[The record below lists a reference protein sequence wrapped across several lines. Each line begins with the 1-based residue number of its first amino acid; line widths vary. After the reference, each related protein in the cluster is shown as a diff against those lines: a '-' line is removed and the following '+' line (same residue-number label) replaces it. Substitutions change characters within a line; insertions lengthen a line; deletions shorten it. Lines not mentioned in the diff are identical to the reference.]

1 MTKQV
6 IKKKYIFLGDVNS
19 INVEL
24 ILKSFEFLKNKVKYI
39 LICDKIDLTK
49 NKYFKRKK
57 ILINEILD
65 PINFLNYNKNN
76 LNIYNVASKRK
87 KKYQNLLYQIEVANK
102 LANITKYDLV
112 TMPIN
117 KAIFKKELNFTGMTE
132 YLGKI
137 NKKFTIMLMNGD
149 TFSVIPITTHIN
161 IKDVNKYISS
171 KNIHI
176 FLNKIFNYLDNKN
189 YNLEFNEI
197 KFLCYNPHCGE
208 EGTLGN
214 EDNLLKKILKK
225 YKKIKG
231 IFPADSVFNN
241 IKSKSLFIS
250 TYHDQVLIPFKILNK
265 KSVNLTLGLNFRRLS
280 PAHGTAKDI
289 KNKYIAD
296 NSSYLKCLLL

>member
-6 IKKKYIFLGDVNS
+6 IKKKYIFLGDINS
-19 INVEL
+19 INIEL

-39 LICDKIDLTK
+39 VICDKNDLTK
-49 NKYFKRKK
+49 DKYFKRKK

-76 LNIYNVASKRK
+76 LNIYNVANKSK

-102 LANITKYDLV
+102 LANITKRDLI

-137 NKKFTIMLMNGD
+137 NKKFTIMLMNGN

-161 IKDVNKYISS
+161 LKNVNRYISS
-171 KNIHI
+171 KNIYI
-176 FLNKIFNYLDNKN
+176 FLNKIFKYLDNKT
-189 YNLEFNEI
+189 YNLQFSEI

-208 EGTLGN
+208 EGALGN
-214 EDNLLKKILKK
+214 EDILLKKIIKK

-241 IKSKSLFIS
+241 IKLKSLFIS

-289 KNKYIAD
+289 KNKFIAD
-296 NSSYLKCLLL
+296 NTSYLKCLLL

>member
-6 IKKKYIFLGDVNS
+6 IKKKYIFLGDINS
-19 INVEL
+19 INIEL

-39 LICDKIDLTK
+39 VICDKNDLTK
-49 NKYFKRKK
+49 DKYFKRKK

-76 LNIYNVASKRK
+76 LNIYNVVNKSK

-102 LANITKYDLV
+102 LANITKRDLI

-137 NKKFTIMLMNGD
+137 NKKFTIMLMNGNN
-149 TFSVIPITTHIN
+149 FSVIPITTHIN
-161 IKDVNKYISS
+161 LKNVNRYISS
-171 KNIHI
+171 KNIYI
-176 FLNKIFNYLDNKN
+176 FLNKIFNYLDNKT
-189 YNLEFNEI
+189 YNLQFSEI

-208 EGTLGN
+208 EGALGN
-214 EDNLLKKILKK
+214 EDILLKKIIKK

-241 IKSKSLFIS
+241 IKLKSLFIS

-289 KNKYIAD
+289 KNKFIAD
-296 NSSYLKCLLL
+296 NTSYLKCLLL

>member
-1 MTKQV
+1 MTKQL

-24 ILKSFEFLKNKVKYI
+24 ILKSFDFLRNKIKYI
-39 LICDKIDLTK
+39 IVCDKSDLTK
-49 NKYFKRKK
+49 HKYFRRNK

-65 PINFLNYNKNN
+65 PINFLNYNKNY
-76 LNIYNVASKRK
+76 LNIFNVVSKSK
-87 KKYQNLLYQIEVANK
+87 KKYKKLLDQIKVAND
-102 LANITKYDLV
+102 LANISKYDLV

-117 KAIFKKELNFTGMTE
+117 KAIFKKEISFVGMTE

-137 NKKFTIMLMNGD
+137 NRKSTIMLMYGNN
-149 TFSVIPITTHIN
+149 FSVIPITTHIN
-161 IKDVNKYISS
+161 LKDVNRYISS
-171 KNIHI
+171 KNIKF
-176 FLNKIFNYLDNKN
+176 FLNKISEYLKNKR
-189 YNLEFNEI
+189 YNLKFSEI

-214 EDNLLKKILKK
+214 EDILLKKILEKN
-225 YKKIKG
+225 KKIKG
-231 IFPADSVFNN
+231 IFPADSVFKN

-265 KSVNLTLGLNFRRLS
+265 KSINFTLGLNFRRLS

-289 KNKYIAD
+289 KDKFIAD
-296 NSSYLKCLLL
+296 NTSYLKCLLF

>member
-1 MTKQV
+1 MVDGKKYQVCLDQNKFKYIENHIVDYIRTKPKKSSLNLYMTKQV

-49 NKYFKRKK
+49 NKYFKKK

-76 LNIYNVASKRK
+76 LNIYNVASKR

-176 FLNKIFNYLDNKN
+176 FLNKIFNYLDNKT
-189 YNLEFNEI
+189 I
-197 KFLCYNPHCGE
+197 
-208 EGTLGN
+208 
-214 EDNLLKKILKK
+214 
-225 YKKIKG
+225 
-231 IFPADSVFNN
+231 
-241 IKSKSLFIS
+241 
-250 TYHDQVLIPFKILNK
+250 ILNLMK
-265 KSVNLTLGLNFRRLS
+265 LSFYVITPIVVRREHS
-280 PAHGTAKDI
+280 K
-289 KNKYIAD
+289 
-296 NSSYLKCLLL
+296 